1 MSVGTND
8 HYPSRARGRA
18 LNDELIALQ
27 YPNGRV
33 YETALGRKLAPGDEF
48 DLYGRRWM
56 AMPTKA
62 NAKSNRLYKPRTLC
76 VPAGSPYV

>member
-8 HYPSRARGRA
+8 HSASRARLRA

-27 YPNGRV
+27 YPNGRI

-62 NAKSNRLYKPRTLC
+62 SGHAGRLDKRRTLC
-76 VPAGSPYV
+76 VPASLGR